1 MRFIFL
7 YNKYSTY
14 LFKSLPTT
22 LKILLKKHHFKGR
35 TLCFVTDHHICF
47 PYHVTYVIDD
57 FKIRLCKK
65 NDLRNIQS
73 HFNGFHHGPKNDLI
87 ESDPLIETFNKRECS
102 IKLFNFYIFGSYL
115 V

>member
-65 NDLRNIQS
+65 TIYATYNHILMDFIMDRKTTL
-73 HFNGFHHGPKNDLI
+73 
-87 ESDPLIETFNKRECS
+87 
-102 IKLFNFYIFGSYL
+102 
-115 V
+115 